1 MSIREKFRKFLE
13 KQRKRDKAE
22 RDISEKKRAVIT
34 AIIIFSI
41 FALVATILPYIYGA
55 PGAIVMFV
63 ILVAAYYVLSE
74 VYLRRRLYG

>member
-1 MSIREKFRKFLE
+1 MNILEKLRKFLE
-13 KQRKRDKAE
+13 ELRKREKVD

-34 AIIIFSI
+34 AIILFSI
-41 FALVATILPYIYGA
+41 FALVTTILPYMYGA

-63 ILVAAYYVLSE
+63 ILVAMYYVLSE